1 MPIGGVPAPTHWQET
16 CLDIHMWLISNCFLF
31 AQTLLQV
38 TRQLNQIILQVLQ
51 NIFNSSNKTTC
62 ATKTHTK
69 ISLFKNH
76 FYNTL
81 KNTLLLISINFLLL
95 ILKSEMMTKRARSAE
110 HQKKC
115 HTVPLNAVKWTHW
128 ELPECDTPL
137 PPLWLAEAPS
147 LSPSRLAAGIQGLGG
162 EVSIKNL
169 VACAVSAT
177 LPTMPLSPSLSLP
190 VTSLLFPPFSLSIYA
205 DLAVAL
211 A

>member
-81 KNTLLLISINFLLL
+81 KNTLLLISIHFLL
-95 ILKSEMMTKRARSAE
+95 ILRVKWWLKESAE
-110 HQKKC
+110 HQKKMSHC
-115 HTVPLNAVKWTHW
+115 AFKCWNEHIENFLSV
-128 ELPECDTPL
+128 TPPFL
-137 PPLWLAEAPS
+137 RSDWQRPPPS
-147 LSPSRLAAGIQGLGG
+147 LLPDWLLVSKGWAAR
-162 EVSIKNL
+162 
-169 VACAVSAT
+169 
-177 LPTMPLSPSLSLP
+177 SL
-190 VTSLLFPPFSLSIYA
+190 
-205 DLAVAL
+205 
-211 A
+211 